1 MTIKEIIKIASG
13 DYFMIY
19 MTMIH
24 NFARNMN
31 SMTEYEQRETKKE
44 IKRLAKL
51 IKDGV
56 NMHD

>member
-13 DYFMIY
+13 DYFMMY
-19 MTMIH
+19 MNMIH
-24 NFARNMN
+24 HFARNMN

-51 IKDGV
+51 IKEGV
-56 NMHD
+56 END

>member
-13 DYFMIY
+13 DYFMMY
-19 MTMIH
+19 MNMINH
-24 NFARNMN
+24 LARNLN

-51 IKDGV
+51 IKEGCENDV
-56 NMHD
+56 

>member
-13 DYFMIY
+13 DYFMNYMNTIY
-19 MTMIH
+19 H
-24 NFARNMN
+24 LARNMY

-51 IKDGV
+51 IKEGCKNDV
-56 NMHD
+56 